1 MKAFYCLLVAVV
13 ATAADSNTM
22 VGRFTQW
29 DKAAR
34 TATFTPAPAVSPPG
48 ATGEAVAVSL
58 LPGDLEISWAKP
70 VRCTLVKR
78 DGKTSAEGIVSAE
91 PEELRQEQQV
101 VDDLRRDTF
110 ERGRIVMRGAND
122 LMPMMALWDQDGR
135 FRLKKDFLGAPVAVN
150 FVFTSCQ
157 NARMCP
163 ASTQAM
169 RKLADELA
177 KRPSLAHVRL
187 LTITFDPEVDTPG
200 VLRTYAQG
208 YGIDFRRHSF
218 LTGREAH
225 IKDLM
230 RHYGILTTK
239 SDGTILHNAALVIVS
254 PEGRIVQRREGAVFD
269 AEDVAEYFMRLAEPT
284 KPR

>member
-1 MKAFYCLLVAVV
+1 MKVFLYFLSGSLLA
-13 ATAADSNTM
+13 AADSVSQ
-22 VGRFTQW
+22 VGQLSRFEPASRSAIFTLS
-29 DKAAR
+29 
-34 TATFTPAPAVSPPG
+34 TAKPG
-48 ATGEAVAVSL
+48 APVTVAL
-58 LPGDLEISWAKP
+58 QAGDLEIAWAKQ
-70 VRCTLVKR
+70 VRCTLVQR
-78 DGKTSAEGIVSAE
+78 DGKLSAEGVVSAD

-101 VDDLRRDTF
+101 VESLRRDTF

-122 LMPMMALWDQDGR
+122 LMPMMALWDQDGQ
-135 FRLKKDFLGAPVAVN
+135 FRLKKDFLGAPLAIN

-163 ASTQAM
+163 ASTSAM

-177 KRPSLAHVRL
+177 KRPALANVRL

-200 VLRTYAQG
+200 MLRTYAQG
-208 YGIDFRRHSF
+208 YGIDFKRHSF

-230 RHYGILTTK
+230 RHYGILTTR
-239 SDGTILHNAALVIVS
+239 SDGTILHNAALVLVS

-269 AEDVAEYFMRLAEPT
+269 SAEVAEYFARLAEPS

>member
-1 MKAFYCLLVAVV
+1 MKVFLYFLSGSLLA
-13 ATAADSNTM
+13 AADAASQ
-22 VGRFTQW
+22 VGQLSRFEP
-29 DKAAR
+29 ASRSAS
-34 TATFTPAPAVSPPG
+34 FTPSTTKPGIAV
-48 ATGEAVAVSL
+48 TVAL
-58 LPGDLEISWAKP
+58 QAGDLEIAWTKQ
-70 VRCTLVKR
+70 VRCTLVQR
-78 DGKTSAEGIVSAE
+78 DGKLSAEGVVSAD

-101 VDDLRRDTF
+101 VEALRRDTF

-122 LMPMMALWDQDGR
+122 LMPMMALWDQDGQ
-135 FRLKKDFLGAPVAVN
+135 FRLKKDFLGAPLAIN

-163 ASTQAM
+163 ASTSAM

-177 KRPSLAHVRL
+177 KRPTLANVRL

-200 VLRTYAQG
+200 MLRTYAHG
-208 YGIDFRRHSF
+208 YGIDFKRHSF
-218 LTGREAH
+218 LTGRESH

-230 RHYGILTTK
+230 RHYGILTTR
-239 SDGTILHNAALVIVS
+239 SDGTILHNAALVLVS

-269 AEDVAEYFMRLAEPT
+269 SAEVAEYFAHLAEPS

>member
-1 MKAFYCLLVAVV
+1 MKVFLYFLSGSLLA
-13 ATAADSNTM
+13 AADSVSQ
-22 VGRFTQW
+22 VGQLSRFEPASRSAIFTLS
-29 DKAAR
+29 
-34 TATFTPAPAVSPPG
+34 TAKPG
-48 ATGEAVAVSL
+48 APVTVAL
-58 LPGDLEISWAKP
+58 QAGDLEIAWAKQ
-70 VRCTLVKR
+70 VRCTLVQR
-78 DGKTSAEGIVSAE
+78 DGKLSAEGVVSAD

-101 VDDLRRDTF
+101 VESLRRDTF

-122 LMPMMALWDQDGR
+122 LMPMMALWNQDGQ
-135 FRLKKDFLGAPVAVN
+135 FRLKKDFLGAPLAIN

-163 ASTQAM
+163 ASTSAM

-177 KRPSLAHVRL
+177 KRPALANVRL

-200 VLRTYAQG
+200 MLRTYAQG
-208 YGIDFRRHSF
+208 YGIDFKRHSF

-230 RHYGILTTK
+230 RHYGILTTR
-239 SDGTILHNAALVIVS
+239 SDGTILHNAALVLVS

-269 AEDVAEYFMRLAEPT
+269 SAEVAEYFARLAEPS

>member
-1 MKAFYCLLVAVV
+1 MKVFLYILSVSLLA
-13 ATAADSNTM
+13 AADSVSQ
-22 VGRFTQW
+22 VGQLNRFEP
-29 DKAAR
+29 ASRSAI
-34 TATFTPAPAVSPPG
+34 FTPSAAKPSAPV
-48 ATGEAVAVSL
+48 TVAL
-58 LPGDLEISWAKP
+58 QAGDLEIAWAKQ
-70 VRCTLVKR
+70 VRCSLVQR
-78 DGKTSAEGIVSAE
+78 DGKLSAEGVVSAD

-101 VDDLRRDTF
+101 VEGLRRDTF

-122 LMPMMALWDQDGR
+122 LMPMMALWDQDGQ
-135 FRLKKDFLGAPVAVN
+135 FRLKKDFLGAPLAIN

-163 ASTQAM
+163 ASTSAM

-177 KRPSLAHVRL
+177 KRPALANVRL

-200 VLRTYAQG
+200 KLRTYAQG
-208 YGIDFRRHSF
+208 YGIDFKRHSF

-230 RHYGILTTK
+230 RHYGILTTR

-269 AEDVAEYFMRLAEPT
+269 SAEVAEYFARLAEPSQ
-284 KPR
+284 PR

>member
-1 MKAFYCLLVAVV
+1 MKVFLYFLSGSLLA
-13 ATAADSNTM
+13 AADSVSQ
-22 VGRFTQW
+22 VGQLSRFEPASRSAIFTLS
-29 DKAAR
+29 
-34 TATFTPAPAVSPPG
+34 TAKPG
-48 ATGEAVAVSL
+48 APVTVAL
-58 LPGDLEISWAKP
+58 QAGDLEIAWAKQ
-70 VRCTLVKR
+70 VRCTLVQR
-78 DGKTSAEGIVSAE
+78 DGKLSAEGVVSAD

-101 VDDLRRDTF
+101 VESLRRDTF

-122 LMPMMALWDQDGR
+122 LMPMMALWNQDGQ
-135 FRLKKDFLGAPVAVN
+135 FRLKKDFLGAPLAIN

-163 ASTQAM
+163 ASTSAM

-177 KRPSLAHVRL
+177 KRPTLANVRL

-200 VLRTYAQG
+200 MLRTYAQG
-208 YGIDFRRHSF
+208 YGIDFKRHSF

-230 RHYGILTTK
+230 RHYGILTTR
-239 SDGTILHNAALVIVS
+239 SDGTILHNAALVLVS

-269 AEDVAEYFMRLAEPT
+269 SADVAEYFARLAEPSKT
-284 KPR
+284 R

>member
-1 MKAFYCLLVAVV
+1 MKVFLYILSVSLLA
-13 ATAADSNTM
+13 AADSVSQ
-22 VGRFTQW
+22 VGQLNRFEP
-29 DKAAR
+29 ASRSAV
-34 TATFTPAPAVSPPG
+34 FTPSEAKPSAPV
-48 ATGEAVAVSL
+48 TVAL
-58 LPGDLEISWAKP
+58 QAGDLEIAWAKQ
-70 VRCTLVKR
+70 VRCSLVQR
-78 DGKTSAEGIVSAE
+78 DGKLSAEGVVSAD

-101 VDDLRRDTF
+101 VEGLRRDTF

-122 LMPMMALWDQDGR
+122 LMPMMALWDQDGQ
-135 FRLKKDFLGAPVAVN
+135 FRLKKDFLGAPLAIN

-163 ASTQAM
+163 ASTSAM

-177 KRPSLAHVRL
+177 KRPALANVRL

-200 VLRTYAQG
+200 MLRTYAQG
-208 YGIDFRRHSF
+208 YGIDFKRHSF

-230 RHYGILTTK
+230 RHYGILTTR

-269 AEDVAEYFMRLAEPT
+269 SAEVAEYFARLAEPSQ
-284 KPR
+284 PR

>member
-1 MKAFYCLLVAVV
+1 MKVFLYILSVSLLA
-13 ATAADSNTM
+13 AADSVSQ
-22 VGRFTQW
+22 VGQLNRFEP
-29 DKAAR
+29 ASRSAI
-34 TATFTPAPAVSPPG
+34 FTPSTAKPG
-48 ATGEAVAVSL
+48 APVTVAL
-58 LPGDLEISWAKP
+58 QAGDLEIAWAKQ
-70 VRCTLVKR
+70 VRCTLVQR
-78 DGKTSAEGIVSAE
+78 DGKLSAEGVVSAD

-101 VDDLRRDTF
+101 VEGLRRDTF

-122 LMPMMALWDQDGR
+122 LMPMMALWDQDGQ
-135 FRLKKDFLGAPVAVN
+135 FRLKKDFLGAPLAIN

-163 ASTQAM
+163 ASTSAM

-177 KRPSLAHVRL
+177 KRPALANVRL

-200 VLRTYAQG
+200 MLRTYAQG
-208 YGIDFRRHSF
+208 YGIDFKRHSF

-230 RHYGILTTK
+230 RHYGILTTR
-239 SDGTILHNAALVIVS
+239 SDGTILHNAALVMVS

-269 AEDVAEYFMRLAEPT
+269 SAEVAEYFARLAEPSQ
-284 KPR
+284 PR

>member
-1 MKAFYCLLVAVV
+1 MKAILCLLSASLF
-13 ATAADSNTM
+13 AAAEPAPQVGQFSN
-22 VGRFTQW
+22 FE
-29 DKAAR
+29 ASAR
-34 TATFTPAPAVSPPG
+34 TARFTPSAG
-48 ATGEAVAVSL
+48 AKAGVPVTVAL
-58 LPGDLEISWAKP
+58 QPGDLEIAWAKP
-70 VRCTLVKR
+70 IRCTVVQR
-78 DGKTSAEGIVSAE
+78 DGKPSAEGVISAE

-122 LMPMMALWDQDGR
+122 LMPMMAMWDQDGR
-135 FRLKKDFLGAPVAVN
+135 FRLKKDFLGAPLAIN
-150 FVFTSCQ
+150 FIFTSCQ

-163 ASTQAM
+163 ASTSAM

-177 KRPSLAHVRL
+177 KRPALANVRL

-200 VLRTYAQG
+200 ILRTYAQG
-208 YGIDFRRHSF
+208 YGIDFKRHSF

-230 RHYGILTTK
+230 RHYGILTTR

-269 AEDVAEYFMRLAEPT
+269 SAEVADYFARLAEPA

>member
-1 MKAFYCLLVAVV
+1 MKVFLYFLSGSLLA
-13 ATAADSNTM
+13 AADSVSQ
-22 VGRFTQW
+22 VGQLSRFEP
-29 DKAAR
+29 ASRSAI
-34 TATFTPAPAVSPPG
+34 FTSSEAKLGAPA
-48 ATGEAVAVSL
+48 TVAL
-58 LPGDLEISWAKP
+58 QAGDLEIAWAKQ
-70 VRCTLVKR
+70 VRCTLVQR
-78 DGKTSAEGIVSAE
+78 DGKLSAEGVVSAD

-101 VDDLRRDTF
+101 VESLRRDTF

-122 LMPMMALWDQDGR
+122 LMPMMALWDQDGQ
-135 FRLKKDFLGAPVAVN
+135 FRLKKDFLGAPLAIN

-163 ASTQAM
+163 ASTSAM

-177 KRPSLAHVRL
+177 KRPALANVRL

-200 VLRTYAQG
+200 MLRTYAQG
-208 YGIDFRRHSF
+208 YGIDFKRHSF

-230 RHYGILTTK
+230 RHYGILTTR
-239 SDGTILHNAALVIVS
+239 SDGTILHNAALVLVS

-269 AEDVAEYFMRLAEPT
+269 SAEVAEYFARLAEPS

>member
-1 MKAFYCLLVAVV
+1 MKVFLYFLSGSLLA
-13 ATAADSNTM
+13 AADSVSQ
-22 VGRFTQW
+22 VGQLSRFEPASRSAIFTLS
-29 DKAAR
+29 
-34 TATFTPAPAVSPPG
+34 TAKPG
-48 ATGEAVAVSL
+48 APVTVAL
-58 LPGDLEISWAKP
+58 QAGDLEIAWAKQ
-70 VRCTLVKR
+70 VRCTLVQR
-78 DGKTSAEGIVSAE
+78 DGKLSAEGVVSAD

-101 VDDLRRDTF
+101 VESLRRDTF

-122 LMPMMALWDQDGR
+122 LMPMMALWDQDGQ
-135 FRLKKDFLGAPVAVN
+135 FRLKKDFLGAPLAIN

-163 ASTQAM
+163 ASTSAM

-177 KRPSLAHVRL
+177 KRSALANVRL

-200 VLRTYAQG
+200 MLRTYAQG
-208 YGIDFRRHSF
+208 YGIDFKRHSF

-230 RHYGILTTK
+230 RHYGILTTR
-239 SDGTILHNAALVIVS
+239 SDGTILHNAALVLVS

-269 AEDVAEYFMRLAEPT
+269 SAEVAEYFARLAEPS